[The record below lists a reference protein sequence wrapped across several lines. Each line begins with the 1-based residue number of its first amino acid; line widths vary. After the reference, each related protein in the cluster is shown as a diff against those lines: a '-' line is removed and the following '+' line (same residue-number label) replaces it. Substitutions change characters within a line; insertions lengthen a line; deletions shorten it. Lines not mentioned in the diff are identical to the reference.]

1 MDLGLRGKVALVAA
15 SSGGLGLAT
24 ARVLLEEG
32 ASVVICG
39 RDEERLDQTL
49 AELQSE
55 FGERH
60 VMGESADV
68 ANKIDIVRLVALTVK
83 QFGKLDIVV
92 TNAGGP
98 PAGNFDTTDLDAW
111 DRGIQLT
118 LMSAVRLIHA
128 ALPHLRK
135 SDAASI
141 LTVTSVSVKQPVNNL
156 LLSNALRPAVVGLT
170 KSLAQEL
177 GPEGIRVNSIL
188 PGTTHTS
195 RIDYLMQSRAD
206 AAGTSIDEQFAQQA
220 AAIPLQ
226 RIGRPEEFGR
236 VAAFLVSPAASYV
249 TGESIL
255 VDGGMYKG
263 LM

>member
-1 MDLGLRGKVALVAA
+1 MDLGLSGKVALVAA

-24 ARVLLEEG
+24 VRVLLEEG
-32 ASVVICG
+32 ADVFICG
-39 RDEERLDQTL
+39 RDEARLHQTL
-49 AELQSE
+49 AELQAA
-55 FGERH
+55 FGAEH

-68 ANKIDIVRLVALTVK
+68 SDPLDIARLVAFTIK
-83 QFGKLDIVV
+83 HFGKLDIVV

-98 PAGNFDTTDLDAW
+98 PAGSFDAIDLDDW
-111 DRGIQLT
+111 EQGVQVT
-118 LMSAVRLIHA
+118 LMSAVRLIRA
-128 ALPHLRK
+128 TLPYLRK
-135 SDAASI
+135 SRAASI
-141 LTVTSVSVKQPVNNL
+141 LTITSISVKQPIDNL
-156 LLSNALRPAVVGLT
+156 LLSNVLRPAVVGLT

-188 PGTTHTS
+188 PGTIHTP
-195 RIDYLMQSRAD
+195 RIDYLMRSRAER
-206 AAGTSIDEQFAQQA
+206 ANTSIEEQFANQA
-220 AAIPLQ
+220 AAIPLG

>member
-1 MDLGLRGKVALVAA
+1 MDLGLKGKVALVAA

-24 ARVLLEEG
+24 ARILLEEG
-32 ASVVICG
+32 AKVFICG
-39 RDEERLDQTL
+39 RDVERLDNTL
-49 AELQSE
+49 ARLQAE
-55 FGERH
+55 FGNNIA
-60 VMGESADV
+60 GESADV
-68 ANKIDIVRLVALTVK
+68 SSKLDIARLVAFTVK

-98 PAGNFDTTDLDAW
+98 PAGNFDTLDMDAW
-111 DRGIQLT
+111 EKGVQLT

-141 LTVTSVSVKQPVNNL
+141 LTITSVSAKQPINNL
-156 LLSNALRPAVVGLT
+156 LLSNVIRPSVIGLT
-170 KSLAQEL
+170 KSLALEL
-177 GPEGIRVNSIL
+177 GGDGVRVNSIL

-195 RIDYLMQSRAD
+195 RIDYLMENRAKK
-206 AAGTSIDEQFAQQA
+206 AGTSIEEQFEKQA
-220 AAIPLQ
+220 ATIPLG

>member
-24 ARVLLEEG
+24 AQTLLEEG
-32 ASVVICG
+32 ARVFICG
-39 RDEERLDQTL
+39 RNEERLDTTL
-49 AELQSE
+49 ATLRDE
-55 FGERH
+55 FGAEN
-60 VMGESADV
+60 VAGESADV
-68 ANKIDIVRLVALTVK
+68 STKIDIARIVAFTVK
-83 QFGKLDIVV
+83 QFGKLDILV

-98 PAGNFDTTDLDAW
+98 PAGNFDTVDMDAW
-111 DRGIQLT
+111 EKGMQVT

-141 LTVTSVSVKQPVNNL
+141 LTVTSISVKQPIPNL
-156 LLSNALRPAVVGLT
+156 LLSNVLRPAVVGLT
-170 KSLAQEL
+170 KSLANEL
-177 GPEGIRVNSIL
+177 GGDGIRVNSIL
-188 PGTTHTS
+188 PGTTHTP
-195 RIDYLMQSRAD
+195 RIDYLMESRAKN
-206 AAGTSIDEQFAQQA
+206 AGTSVEAQFAKQA
-220 AAIPLQ
+220 AAIPLG

-236 VAAFLVSPAASYV
+236 VATFLVSPAASYI

-255 VDGGMYKG
+255 VDGGMYSG